1 MELLFGLF
9 WIAIA
14 IFCFIEVH
22 RENTKWKD
30 RILDLA
36 LIIFVFVYGC
46 VLIYVGIYTLIH

>member
-14 IFCFIEVH
+14 ILCFIEIH

-30 RILDLA
+30 RILDLV

-46 VLIYVGIYTLIH
+46 VLIYGGIYTLIH